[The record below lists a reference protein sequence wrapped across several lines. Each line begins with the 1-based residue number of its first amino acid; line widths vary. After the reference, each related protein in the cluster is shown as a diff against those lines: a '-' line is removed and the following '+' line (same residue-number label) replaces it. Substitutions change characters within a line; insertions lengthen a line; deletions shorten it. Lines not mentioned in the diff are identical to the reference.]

1 MKNKKKG
8 FTLVELM
15 IVAAILAVVVVG
27 MLQIFIY
34 ASESAAI
41 AADKTL
47 ALSAAQDKI
56 EEIRNH
62 SYDDIV
68 ADYASGGTPG
78 NTFTVNNLN
87 AEGAVYVDASN
98 AELLIVKVVVCWED
112 KYGRII
118 GEDFNL
124 NGVLDPGEDTP
135 GEENNEIDSIAS
147 LVSMVAK
154 R

>member
-1 MKNKKKG
+1 MKNSRQG

-27 MLQIFIY
+27 MLKIFIFS
-34 ASESAAI
+34 SESAAI

-62 SYDDIV
+62 SFDDIV
-68 ADYASGGTPG
+68 ADYAAGGTPG
-78 NTFTVNNLN
+78 NAFTVSNLTSS
-87 AEGAVYVDASN
+87 GVVYIDSTN
-98 AELLIVKVVVCWED
+98 AELLIVKAVVCWED

-118 GEDFNL
+118 GEDANL
-124 NGVLDPGEDTP
+124 NGALDAGEDTP